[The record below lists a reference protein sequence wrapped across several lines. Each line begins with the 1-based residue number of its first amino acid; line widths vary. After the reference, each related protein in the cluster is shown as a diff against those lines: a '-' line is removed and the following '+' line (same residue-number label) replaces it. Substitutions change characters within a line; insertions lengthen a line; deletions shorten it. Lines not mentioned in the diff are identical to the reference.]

1 MKTVRFSGEGRGEGW
16 VHDIELSQGLLQRG
30 VDTKTNYENLLYIYR
45 IYWKIG
51 QVTLEAKNGK
61 F

>member
-1 MKTVRFSGEGRGEGW
+1 M
-16 VHDIELSQGLLQRG
+16 HDKELSQGLLQRG
-30 VDTKTNYENLLYIYR
+30 VDTKTNYENLLYIR
-45 IYWKIG
+45 VYWKIG

>member
-1 MKTVRFSGEGRGEGW
+1 M
-16 VHDIELSQGLLQRG
+16 ELSQGLLQRG

-45 IYWKIG
+45 VYWKIG